1 MASSDRSVIISG
13 LPPTTKLAELRK
25 HFERI
30 GEVVALNLVGEGPEL
45 VCEYLEASAAKEA
58 AKILNGTEYEETRM
72 TVKHDGGSPKG
83 TSKKNKTSNVM
94 EEAMEMLRS
103 QGFIIQSPC
112 KTGGI
117 NTVPPASH
125 QPAPATYVPPPRISP
140 FSGDKVTKVGEVA
153 FESWVYEVK
162 CLRRGGYSEAT
173 LAPIVRR
180 SLRGEAA
187 QLTMRLGLDASIEE
201 ILKKLEGRYGTV
213 ESGASLL
220 QQFYNTKQL
229 ANETVAEFGNR
240 LEVSIRKAQERGGI
254 LQAAVDEAL
263 RVVFWMGLQ
272 NDKVKVAIR
281 HQKDSVPDFDAL
293 IRLARIAEQE
303 DTEHAKQTPKEAR
316 VSQQAAVEVP
326 SALDEVERLKAQVA
340 ELSRQ
345 LQLSRMPP
353 VYSQPPPGNLLQAR
367 SDQRKCYRCLNY
379 GHIARECKNEV
390 TCLRCGKS
398 GHIASRCNEPLN
410 QNGPLPE
417 GGR

>member
-1 MASSDRSVIISG
+1 
-13 LPPTTKLAELRK
+13 
-25 HFERI
+25 
-30 GEVVALNLVGEGPEL
+30 
-45 VCEYLEASAAKEA
+45 
-58 AKILNGTEYEETRM
+58 
-72 TVKHDGGSPKG
+72 
-83 TSKKNKTSNVM
+83 
-94 EEAMEMLRS
+94 MLRS

-345 LQLSRMPP
+345 LQHSRMPP